1 MFAPSP
7 SSSSSSSGSS
17 RSSPVHPASLVDA
30 ATHSPALMELVDL
43 PLSRPVIEYVVDIV
57 AETVDYAMGRP
68 VPSPSARGRS
78 HTRTRS
84 AHLHKF
90 TSFASTVL
98 SRAEVSAPVVLASLV
113 YIQRAKPHLHIAL
126 EEWAL
131 ERVFL
136 GALICASKYL
146 NDSTLKN
153 VHWALCTGVFGK
165 RDVGRI
171 EREFLDV
178 LDWEL
183 GVCEA
188 DLVAHHEGLV
198 AAAFPH
204 RSVGSTTHTS
214 KRHSIVLDELDMD
227 MDMDAYL
234 VPRHH
239 THGHKRRLSANVP
252 DLTPSS
258 PHSAASSMS
267 PRTPLS
273 LSSSSSSTS
282 SSASNSHS
290 GSPAMVDVPMDVE
303 SHSLPAPPPMATS
316 ASGKSSMLH
325 DLLRA
330 FPAPART
337 CAAGVRN
344 TRRGVVGYYCYL
356 LVRLP

>member
-1 MFAPSP
+1 MFASSP
-7 SSSSSSSGSS
+7 ASSSSSSGSS

-43 PLSRPVIEYVVDIV
+43 PLSRPVIEYVVDLV

-68 VPSPSARGRS
+68 APPPAARGRT

-98 SRAEVSAPVVLASLV
+98 SRAEVSAPVVLAALV

-136 GALICASKYL
+136 GALMCASKYL

-188 DLVAHHEGLV
+188 DLVAHHEGL
-198 AAAFPH
+198 
-204 RSVGSTTHTS
+204 
-214 KRHSIVLDELDMD
+214 LDMD
-227 MDMDAYL
+227 MDTDAYL
-234 VPRHH
+234 VPR

-273 LSSSSSSTS
+273 LSSSSSSAN
-282 SSASNSHS
+282 SSASNSHAS
-290 GSPAMVDVPMDVE
+290 SPMQKDMADVPMDVE
-303 SHSLPAPPPMATS
+303 SHSLPAPPPMATT

-330 FPAPART
+330 FPRPRAHAQGY
-337 CAAGVRN
+337 AIH
-344 TRRGVVGYYCYL
+344 VGA
-356 LVRLP
+356 